1 MKLTY
6 SIQVFHKQFK
16 MSCCELLL
24 TENQCILQS
33 REFVIGIG
41 IDSVSLDDNGLVLN
55 FSFIKCEMKKLIS
68 EFNKKILIA
77 TKKPDQILE
86 KKFPNIKIS
95 DSANNYFSFPL
106 KNCILLKCNCLTTK
120 YLSRIFALRIK
131 SMLLDKEEKNILS
144 VNIMISEDNFNTGSN
159 CIIIVNKL

>member
-77 TKKPDQILE
+77 TKKPDQILDE
-86 KKFPNIKIS
+86 KLYIIKMQLSNYKIS
-95 DSANNYFSFPL
+95 FKNFCFNNKKHASRQRR
-106 KNCILLKCNCLTTK
+106 KK
-120 YLSRIFALRIK
+120 Y
-131 SMLLDKEEKNILS
+131 
-144 VNIMISEDNFNTGSN
+144 
-159 CIIIVNKL
+159 IICKYHD